1 MKLLFDSYCKSEVA
15 PGNYDFVIVSANVIT
30 CNNQLQVAFRLGKE
44 DDDSYRAYLLQ
55 AYPIDLS
62 AESEFIMLMKGA
74 FCSIYPDF
82 IIEADTD
89 NLDMVCGF
97 CNVNH
102 DINGEAKI
110 DIRSIEFTATM
121 CGEIDL
127 SDLERYLM

>member
-1 MKLLFDSYCKSEVA
+1 MKLLFDSYCRSEVA
-15 PGNYDFVIVSANVIT
+15 PGYYDFVIVNANVIT

-55 AYPIDLS
+55 TYPIDLS

-121 CGEIDL
+121 CGEVDL
-127 SDLERYLM
+127 SDQERCLL